1 MKVYLHTQ
9 FSMGKFGTLSSL
21 PDLFNGLSSQHNALG
36 GERRKDGNVY
46 FMTHP
51 SHDVDVD

>member
-1 MKVYLHTQ
+1 MKVYLQTR

-51 SHDVDVD
+51 THDVDVD